1 MHTIIIDGITMK
13 KLLLLLFSLSVCISC
28 TKITTPSL
36 TERGEECLHLISE
49 KSELALSEY
58 EISKII
64 RYNDTSI
71 WQSLGDRKLLISCKV
86 IVKAGIKLNK
96 LDFSKC
102 EINETNKTILLKLPS
117 PEILSYNFPT
127 EEVKI
132 AYSEVGFLRR
142 DFTQEERLKL
152 LQIAENN
159 LREDWE
165 SLKIIEDAKKNAH
178 NFFVPLY
185 KSIGFEQVYIEFE
198 SDLNPM

>member
-1 MHTIIIDGITMK
+1 MK

-117 PEILSYNFPT
+117 PEILSYNFPP

>member
-1 MHTIIIDGITMK
+1 M
-13 KLLLLLFSLSVCISC
+13 
-28 TKITTPSL
+28 

-102 EINETNKTILLKLPS
+102 KINETNKTILLKLPS
-117 PEILSYNFPT
+117 PEILSYNFPP

>member
-1 MHTIIIDGITMK
+1 MNNTII
-13 KLLLLLFSLSVCISC
+13 V
-28 TKITTPSL
+28 
-36 TERGEECLHLISE
+36 E
-49 KSELALSEY
+49 
-58 EISKII
+58 
-64 RYNDTSI
+64 
-71 WQSLGDRKLLISCKV
+71 
-86 IVKAGIKLNK
+86 
-96 LDFSKC
+96 

-117 PEILSYNFPT
+117 PEILSYNFPP

-165 SLKIIEDAKKNAH
+165 SLKIIEDAKKNAY

-198 SDLNPM
+198 SNLNPM

>member
-1 MHTIIIDGITMK
+1 MK

-49 KSELALSEY
+49 KSELAFSEY

-198 SDLNPM
+198 SNLNPM

>member
-1 MHTIIIDGITMK
+1 MK

-159 LREDWE
+159 LRENWE

-198 SDLNPM
+198 SNLNPM

>member
-1 MHTIIIDGITMK
+1 M
-13 KLLLLLFSLSVCISC
+13 S
-28 TKITTPSL
+28 
-36 TERGEECLHLISE
+36 ERGKECLHLISE
-49 KSELALSEY
+49 KSELTLSEY

-86 IVKAGIKLNK
+86 FVKAGIKLNK

-117 PEILSYNFPT
+117 PEILSYNFPP

-142 DFTQEERLKL
+142 DFTQDERLKL

-165 SLKIIEDAKKNAH
+165 SLKIIEDAKKNTY

>member
-1 MHTIIIDGITMK
+1 MK

-36 TERGEECLHLISE
+36 TERGEECLHSISD

-71 WQSLGDRKLLISCKV
+71 WQSLGDRKLLISCKI

>member
-1 MHTIIIDGITMK
+1 MIIK

-28 TKITTPSL
+28 TKIAVPSL
-36 TERGEECLHLISE
+36 TDRGKACFYSISD

-86 IVKAGIKLNK
+86 FVKAGIKLNK

>member
-1 MHTIIIDGITMK
+1 MK

-96 LDFSKC
+96 LNFSKC

-117 PEILSYNFPT
+117 PEILSYNFPP

-198 SDLNPM
+198 SNLNPM

>member
-1 MHTIIIDGITMK
+1 MK

>member
-1 MHTIIIDGITMK
+1 MK
-13 KLLLLLFSLSVCISC
+13 KLLLLLFSLSGCISC

-36 TERGEECLHLISE
+36 TERGEECLHLIRE
-49 KSELALSEY
+49 KSELTLSEY

-86 IVKAGIKLNK
+86 FVKAGIKLNK

-117 PEILSYNFPT
+117 PEILSYNFPL

-132 AYSEVGFLRR
+132 AYSEVGLLRR
-142 DFTQEERLKL
+142 DFTQDERLKL

>member
-1 MHTIIIDGITMK
+1 MK

-36 TERGEECLHLISE
+36 TERGEECLHLIRE
-49 KSELALSEY
+49 KSELTLSEY

-86 IVKAGIKLNK
+86 FVKAGIKLNK

-117 PEILSYNFPT
+117 PEILSYNFPP

-142 DFTQEERLKL
+142 DFTQDERLKL

-165 SLKIIEDAKKNAH
+165 SLKIIEDAKKNTY

>member
-1 MHTIIIDGITMK
+1 MK

-117 PEILSYNFPT
+117 PEILSYNFPP

-198 SDLNPM
+198 SNLNPM

>member
-1 MHTIIIDGITMK
+1 MK

-198 SDLNPM
+198 SNLNPM